1 MIRFPVSFVAAV
13 LTTGSA
19 PAEPIR
25 PPLVVYAAGSTTGVL
40 QAMIDR
46 YSERTGQRVTLHTGP
61 AGLMRERI
69 EAGDKVDLFVSA
81 NMDHPRR
88 LQAEGLAGPVALF
101 ARNSLCVSAL
111 PTVGLTQ
118 ANLLDRLLDP
128 RVRIGTSTPGADPG
142 GDYAHKFFERADA
155 IRPGSTATLK
165 AKAQAVVGSRI
176 EEPAAAPTGS
186 AADAMIRRNIDTSV
200 GYCSSRVT
208 TPDTSVAKV
217 RVPAALAVPIR
228 YGMTVVSTS
237 KDGRRMGAA
246 KRLASYLRG
255 AEAQALMASFGFS
268 RVQ

>member
-1 MIRFPVSFVAAV
+1 VIRLSVSFVAAV
-13 LTTGSA
+13 LSTGSA
-19 PAEPIR
+19 VAEPIR

-40 QAMIDR
+40 KAMIDR
-46 YSERTGQRVTLHTGP
+46 FSARTGQQVTLRTGP

-69 EAGDKVDLFVSA
+69 EEGDKVDLFVSA

-88 LQAEGLAGPVALF
+88 LQAEGLAGPVMLF

-111 PTVGLTQ
+111 PAVGLTE

-142 GDYAHKFFERADA
+142 GDYAQQFFERTDA
-155 IRPGSTATLK
+155 IRPGSTAILK
-165 AKAQAVVGSRI
+165 AKAKAVVGSRI
-176 EEPAAAPTGS
+176 EEPSAAPTGS
-186 AADAMIRRNIDTSV
+186 AADGMTRRNIDTSV

-228 YGMTVVSTS
+228 YGMTVLSTS
-237 KDGRRMGAA
+237 NEETRIKTA

-255 AEAQALMASFGFS
+255 RDAQALLPSFGFDKA
-268 RVQ
+268 Q